1 MVRKQARMSANK
13 SSFFEMPGSRNDT
26 PTPEFACLRFAG
38 KNPGSRWRMSTDR
51 PFVD

>member
-1 MVRKQARMSANK
+1 MVRKQARMNANK

-26 PTPEFACLRFAG
+26 PTPEFACLRFEG
-38 KNPGSRWRMSTDR
+38 KDPGSRWRMSTYS